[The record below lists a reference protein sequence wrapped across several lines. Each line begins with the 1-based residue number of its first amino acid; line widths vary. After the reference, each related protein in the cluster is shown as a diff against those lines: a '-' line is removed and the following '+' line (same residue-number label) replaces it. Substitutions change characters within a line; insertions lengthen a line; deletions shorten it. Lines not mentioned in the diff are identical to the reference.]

1 MAINKYHKLKRCRFL
16 EIDPAS
22 IGCFKKSIRTSG
34 RKGKKVSEYGLQLR
48 EKQRAKFIYCVSEK
62 QFRHYYDVADRMK
75 GVTGE
80 NMLILLERRLD
91 NVIYR
96 MGIATT
102 RLQARQL
109 VSHAQFTVNGKKV
122 NLPSYLIKAGDV
134 IAVRENKKDNK
145 YFTAIK
151 VGKGTYR
158 YDKPLYID
166 KEAFQTYRHTFN
178 EFGLGVKTE
187 IDLPKESIGYK
198 GEGTT
203 PGLLLDFSIGQYDN

>member
-62 QFRHYYDVADRMK
+62 QFRHYYEVADRMK

-134 IAVRENKKDNK
+134 IAVRENKKGNK

-151 VGKGTYR
+151 ETKATNVLKWVEFDREKLEGKVLALPTR
-158 YDKPLYID
+158 
-166 KEAFQTYRHTFN
+166 E
-178 EFGLGVKTE
+178 E
-187 IDLPKESIGYK
+187 IDSQIAEHMIVELYSK
-198 GEGTT
+198 
-203 PGLLLDFSIGQYDN
+203 